1 MYVLNN
7 IYLSLGSISGAI
19 LLALSCG
26 SNAITWGEK
35 EQFNRYHIEN
45 ISLNKLMY
53 ILKHLLH

>member
-26 SNAITWGEK
+26 SNAITWGE

-45 ISLNKLMY
+45 IV
-53 ILKHLLH
+53 